1 MMSFLST
8 LSFSSISCILTAVII
23 RCSQVLQ
30 DLPEHRHNWGSGGLS
45 ELWDNWRAK
54 DCPGNRDKF
63 YRTSILF
70 VEFFT
75 FV

>member
-8 LSFSSISCILTAVII
+8 LSSSSISCIFTAVII

-30 DLPEHRHNWGSGGLS
+30 DLPEHK
-45 ELWDNWRAK
+45 DNWRVE
-54 DCPGNRDKF
+54 DCLSTGITGEQRIARVIEKF